1 LLRFKALDSW
11 RGICALAVVF
21 FHFPITG
28 SIREFPLFAHGYLFV
43 DFFFVL
49 SGFVIATAWEGRL
62 THGDQTWRFLLR
74 RFGRLW
80 PLHVTVLMAFVGVS
94 LIEGDL
100 NHDERHS
107 VGAIFTNLL
116 LVHGLGMHRDLTWNG
131 PSWSISVEAALY
143 VVFALLALLRW
154 RVWAYF
160 ALIAVSLVALATWAP
175 QGMASTFDFGIFRGL
190 AGFFTGA
197 LLTRLPPLR
206 LGLAGEVAVILVTGT
221 FVWFNHFTVLAPAV
235 FGLAVY
241 VFAHASGP
249 ITKGLEGVVFNK
261 LGEWSY
267 STYMNHAAVVA
278 VIWKLGP
285 MLGLKESDGMLIS
298 PSPELSAIIAVVY
311 VLAVVAAS
319 AVTYRFLE
327 QPGRDLFN
335 RWASSRRSD
344 ELGRASGT

>member
-1 LLRFKALDSW
+1 MRFKALDSW

-21 FHFPITG
+21 FHFPIAG
-28 SIREFPLFAHGYLFV
+28 PVREFPLFAHGYLFV

-62 THGDQTWRFLLR
+62 TENDQTWRFLLR

-80 PLHVTVLMAFVGVS
+80 PLHVTLLAAFVGVS

-100 NHDERHS
+100 GHDERHS
-107 VGAIFTNLL
+107 FGAIFTNLFL
-116 LVHGLGMHRDLTWNG
+116 IHGLGLHSDLTWNG

-143 VVFALLALLRW
+143 VVFAMLALLRW

-160 ALIAVSLVALATWAP
+160 AIIAGSLVALAAWAP
-175 QGMASTFDFGIFRGL
+175 HGMASTFDFGVFRGL

-197 LLTRLPPLR
+197 LLTRLPPLKLR
-206 LGLAGEVAVILVTGT
+206 LAAEVAVVLATGI
-221 FVWFNHFTVLAPAV
+221 FVWFNRFTVLAPAV

-241 VFAHASGP
+241 VFAHSSGP
-249 ITKGLEGVVFNK
+249 IARGLESLVFRK

-285 MLGLKESDGMLIS
+285 MLGLKEAGGMLIS
-298 PSPELSAIIAVVY
+298 PSVGLSTIIAVVY
-311 VLAVVAAS
+311 VLTVVGVS
-319 AVTYRFLE
+319 ALTYTFLE
-327 QPGRDLFN
+327 QPGRNLFN
-335 RWASSRRSD
+335 RWASSLRPSAV
-344 ELGRASGT
+344 GQANGP